1 MYAVPS
7 LYLRVEIPCDDVQML
22 GIASRVV
29 RSDANDRLLGGV
41 ADDANYLLVVRG
53 RQMRPAREWRVLKIR
68 AVSVLRTSRER

>member
-7 LYLRVEIPCDDVQML
+7 LYLRVGIPCDDVQMR

-41 ADDANYLLVVRG
+41 ADDANYLLVVRA

-68 AVSVLRTSRER
+68 AVSALRTSGER